1 MITTSYLL
9 LGLSILR
16 VIGNYKYIFY
26 DKYLAQ
32 LQLHISNSRV
42 YLKIKKK
49 KKKILILEIKNQGKV
64 IAVCRECF

>member
-9 LGLSILR
+9 LGQSILR

-26 DKYLAQ
+26 DKYVAQ

-42 YLKIKKK
+42 YQKKK
-49 KKKILILEIKNQGKV
+49 KKNLILEIKNQSKA

>member
-1 MITTSYLL
+1 MQTFLNHKFDNNFVFIT
-9 LGLSILR
+9 GLSILR

-42 YLKIKKK
+42 YLKKKK
-49 KKKILILEIKNQGKV
+49 KKL
-64 IAVCRECF
+64 